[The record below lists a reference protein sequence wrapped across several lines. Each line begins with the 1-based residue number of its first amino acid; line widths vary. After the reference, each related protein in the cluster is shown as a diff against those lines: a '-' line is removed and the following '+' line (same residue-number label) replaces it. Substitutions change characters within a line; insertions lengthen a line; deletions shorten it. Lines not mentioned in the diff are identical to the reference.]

1 METKAVDD
9 TIHTILISFLCPVI
23 LEAIK
28 SLTSS
33 STSVVLS
40 QEHRQFNSGPYSE
53 LSELA
58 GKLDRDERHL
68 ALGKKR
74 EITINRN

>member
-1 METKAVDD
+1 MT
-9 TIHTILISFLCPVI
+9 TQFNTILISFLCPVI
-23 LEAIK
+23 LEAIR
-28 SLTSS
+28 SLISS